1 MCCMV
6 LGQMRL
12 EKAPSG
18 LTDVSKLSLNHSSY
32 RDKQRL
38 SSSCYSEWPAMSL
51 TASDMSE

>member
-12 EKAPSG
+12 EKVPSG

-38 SSSCYSEWPAMSL
+38 SSSCYSELACYEFDSFRY
-51 TASDMSE
+51 E